1 MDVKEESRG
10 VDGWRDRVREGGVLC
25 VLCSSLI
32 SSLVL
37 GVF

>member
-25 VLCSSLI
+25 SSLI